1 MYCNVSVVNTGGNP
15 EGKGCPGTTCKNA
28 VTEGVACLKYN
39 HMKFVNF
46 FCLFVVKEWNDKKN
60 VLVKLTGFHFTHTK
74 IQTLIPKLLFVKFLR
89 ITTKGELEVVFI
101 FCNYC
106 FLSLPC
112 SSSWSIIS
120 VILDI
125 CCPLSLK
132 RHRHFPASLVFLIHT
147 LLQTFL
153 PDCTMASDTCR

>member
-1 MYCNVSVVNTGGNP
+1 
-15 EGKGCPGTTCKNA
+15 
-28 VTEGVACLKYN
+28 
-39 HMKFVNF
+39 MK
-46 FCLFVVKEWNDKKN
+46 WQKKN
-60 VLVKLTGFHFTHTK
+60 VLVKLTEFHFTHTK

-153 PDCTMASDTCR
+153 PVCTMASDTCRSRREIQGTAIFSFQPNTCHQVDTAASHRPFSSELREGATRAVSWSWR